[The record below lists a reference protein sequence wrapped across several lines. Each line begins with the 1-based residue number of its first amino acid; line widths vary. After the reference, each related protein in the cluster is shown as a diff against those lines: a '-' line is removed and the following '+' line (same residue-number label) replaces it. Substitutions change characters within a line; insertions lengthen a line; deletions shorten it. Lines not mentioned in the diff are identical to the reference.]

1 MSDFL
6 SARYETRFHQ
16 IHGPTTKFFM
26 LTVDKTEI
34 ENGFAILYNICDKR
48 GRSLRLNY
56 RLSLCGHLI
65 FLKVS

>member
-6 SARYETRFHQ
+6 SALYEKRFHQ
-16 IHGPTTKFFM
+16 IHGPTIKFFM

-34 ENGFAILYNICDKR
+34 ENCFMILCNICDKR